1 MKKLKFTVLTL
12 LIFSINSFSQ
22 ILEIHTQKD
31 IEKISVTDTIE
42 DNIHIDT
49 LILNDS
55 LNIKLNNEE
64 LITKKDSIFVQMEK
78 NMQDLNQSS
87 PMEFVLNETTYSYI
101 EKYINK
107 NNKLFPKLIS
117 LSEYYFHMIEQ
128 ELDKF
133 QQRQ

>member
-1 MKKLKFTVLTL
+1 MKKIKFTTLIL
-12 LIFSINSFSQ
+12 LIFSINLFSQ

-64 LITKKDSIFVQMEK
+64 LITKKDSIFVQMENIGRK
-78 NMQDLNQSS
+78 
-87 PMEFVLNETTYSYI
+87 TY
-101 EKYINK
+101 K
-107 NNKLFPKLIS
+107 
-117 LSEYYFHMIEQ
+117 
-128 ELDKF
+128 
-133 QQRQ
+133 